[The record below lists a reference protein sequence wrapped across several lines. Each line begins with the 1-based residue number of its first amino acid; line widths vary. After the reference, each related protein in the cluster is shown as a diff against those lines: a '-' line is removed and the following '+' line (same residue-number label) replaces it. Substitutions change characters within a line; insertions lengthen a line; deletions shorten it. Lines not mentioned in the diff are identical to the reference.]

1 MKAGIKTF
9 PCGDGDCIFMKL
21 EDAENN
27 ESYNIMIDCG
37 VLTNDIVDYITNKLN
52 KRIDLLIATHIDSD
66 HIDGITAMLNDKRL
80 SNLQIHKIIYNC
92 YQGYFPKERQS
103 LTKTI
108 SEKMNLITDIVGENE
123 GTNIGVKGSVSLGA
137 TISKNAGLERIWNNV
152 AITEETEPMYLG
164 EKWGTIHFLSPTNA
178 ALDKLYR
185 KLRQEYASVTG
196 CKIPDVPY
204 ENWETMIELLTKLE
218 GCRKRPF
225 YGRKI
230 GSVGGIDEGLLL
242 DAKNEECQEGSL
254 SEANKASLAFVWE
267 CNEHRVLFMGDA
279 LCSTVVKNL
288 TRHYGDGKHIFDAI
302 KIAHHGSK
310 YNTSSDFCDIVDS
323 HTYFLTGGSE
333 SIGHDVECLSKLLIR
348 RNADSFHRQL
358 RYNINTN
365 ILKDLNSDVAKEI
378 RGKYNF
384 DLVDDTDIN
393 IPQYEFEY

>member
-1 MKAGIKTF
+1 MKASIKTF
-9 PCGDGDCIFMKL
+9 PCKDGDCIFMNL
-21 EDAENN
+21 EGTEYN

-37 VLTNDIVDYITNKLN
+37 CLTDSIADYITNKLN
-52 KRIDLLIATHIDSD
+52 KRVDLLIATHIDSD
-66 HIDGITAMLNDKRL
+66 HIDGITAMLHDKRL
-80 SNLQIHKIIYNC
+80 SDLQIHKIIYNC
-92 YQGYFPKERQS
+92 YQGYFLKERQP

-108 SEKMNLITDIVGENE
+108 SEKMNLIADIVGENE
-123 GTNIGVKGSVSLGA
+123 CTNIGIKSSVSLGA
-137 TISKNAGLERIWNNV
+137 TISKNVGLKSIWNDV
-152 AITEETEPMYLG
+152 AITENTEPLFLG
-164 EKWGTIHFLSPTNA
+164 EKWGTLYFLAPTKT
-178 ALDKLYR
+178 ALDRLYR

-204 ENWETMIELLTKLE
+204 DNWETMIELLTKLE

-288 TRHYGDGKHIFDAI
+288 IKRYGDGKHIFDAI

-310 YNTSSDFCDIVDS
+310 YNTSSDFCDNVDS

-333 SIGHDVECLSKLLIR
+333 SVGHDIECLSKLLIR

-358 RYNINTN
+358 RYNVSTN
-365 ILKDLNSDVAKEI
+365 ILKDFKSDVAKGI
-378 RGKYNF
+378 RRKYNF

>member
-1 MKAGIKTF
+1 
-9 PCGDGDCIFMKL
+9 
-21 EDAENN
+21 
-27 ESYNIMIDCG
+27 MIDCG
-37 VLTNDIVDYITNKLN
+37 CLTDSIADYITNKLN
-52 KRIDLLIATHIDSD
+52 KRVDLLIATHIDSD
-66 HIDGITAMLNDKRL
+66 HIDGITAMLHDKRL
-80 SNLQIHKIIYNC
+80 SDLQIHKIIYNC
-92 YQGYFPKERQS
+92 YQGYFPKERQP

-108 SEKMNLITDIVGENE
+108 SEKMNLIADIVGENE
-123 GTNIGVKGSVSLGA
+123 CTNIGIKSSVSLGA
-137 TISKNAGLERIWNNV
+137 TISKNVGLKSIWNDV
-152 AITEETEPMYLG
+152 AITENTEPLFLG
-164 EKWGTIHFLSPTNA
+164 EKWGTLYFLAPTKT
-178 ALDKLYR
+178 ALDRLYR

-204 ENWETMIELLTKLE
+204 DNWEKMIELLTKLE

-230 GSVGGIDEGLLL
+230 GSVGGVDEGLLL
-242 DAKNEECQEGSL
+242 DAKNEECQEGCL

-288 TRHYGDGKHIFDAI
+288 IKRYGDGKHIFDAI

-333 SIGHDVECLSKLLIR
+333 SVGHDIECLSKLLIR

-358 RYNINTN
+358 RYNVSTN
-365 ILKDLNSDVAKEI
+365 ILKDFKSDVAKGI
-378 RGKYNF
+378 RRKYNF

>member
-1 MKAGIKTF
+1 MKASIKTF
-9 PCGDGDCIFMKL
+9 PCKDGDCIFMNL
-21 EDAENN
+21 EGTEYN

-37 VLTNDIVDYITNKLN
+37 CLTDSIADYITNKLN
-52 KRIDLLIATHIDSD
+52 KRVDLLIATHIDSD
-66 HIDGITAMLNDKRL
+66 HIDGITAMLHDKRL
-80 SNLQIHKIIYNC
+80 SDLQIHKIIYNC
-92 YQGYFPKERQS
+92 YQGYFPKERQP

-108 SEKMNLITDIVGENE
+108 SEKMNLIADIVGENE
-123 GTNIGVKGSVSLGA
+123 CTNIGIKSSVSLGA
-137 TISKNAGLERIWNNV
+137 TISKNVVLKSIWNDV
-152 AITEETEPMYLG
+152 AITENTEPLFLG
-164 EKWGTIHFLSPTNA
+164 EKWGTLYFLAPTKT
-178 ALDKLYR
+178 ALDRLYR

-204 ENWETMIELLTKLE
+204 DNWETMIELLTKLE

-242 DAKNEECQEGSL
+242 DAKNEECQEGCL

-288 TRHYGDGKHIFDAI
+288 IKRYGDGKHIFDAI

-333 SIGHDVECLSKLLIR
+333 SVGHDIECLSKLLIR

-358 RYNINTN
+358 RYNVSTN
-365 ILKDLNSDVAKEI
+365 ILKDFKSDVAKGI
-378 RGKYNF
+378 RRKYNF